1 MNPRRLVG
9 AIAAPLVAIALLAG
23 CAETP
28 SIASAGTNTGYVSGA
43 GVYKEFKPADRK
55 SPVKFSSVTDAGD
68 KVSSSQFLGEVYV
81 LNFWFAGCGPCRV
94 EAPRLEK
101 IYKQYDG
108 KIPFLGVNTY
118 DQAAQSLTFAKRF
131 KITYPSAIDV
141 NTVSV
146 QYAFSKYIPPNAVP
160 TTLVIDK
167 HGRVAA
173 RVTGVI
179 EDPSIL
185 ASLIDTVVSEGK

>member
-1 MNPRRLVG
+1 VG
-9 AIAAPLVAIALLAG
+9 AIAAPLVAVLLLAG

-28 SIASAGTNTGYVSGA
+28 SIASAGGNKGYVSGA

-68 KVSSSQFLGEVYV
+68 KVSSSQYLGEVYV

-101 IYKQYDG
+101 VYKKYGG
-108 KIPFLGVNTY
+108 KTPFLGVNTY

-160 TTLVIDK
+160 TTLVIDR

-185 ASLIDTVVSEGK
+185 SSLIDTVVSEGK